1 MPPKHESVSH
11 WRKIIKN
18 AERFMEPKRK
28 QWHTLLQA
36 YNNIYDVAGLSD
48 EHIVRVPRIAPLVRQ
63 VIASIAFHY
72 PKVFIG
78 VEGNKRAEEVLERIA
93 NNALEV
99 MQSKGAI
106 HQALFDSLFNYRGF
120 VALDYNPPG
129 DDSVA
134 PYVANDFLEEDFP
147 CLRHVPS
154 ENMLVDPLTPANAF
168 HHARFAIEKMVVP
181 VEFVH
186 ADEERFGAARKD
198 VTPMSDD
205 PEEMMVMSELN
216 ETDPEEDAVKEA
228 RDLGE
233 MTLLH
238 VIHDRVHRRRM
249 TLGHGTDKWLE
260 NEEHPMLSR
269 APVTQQDPY
278 NPELT
283 LMADE
288 GEAKGYL
295 LRGGLPFYSI
305 QLDMSDKF
313 WGTPMM
319 EYENDLQ
326 KLIVESVSRRVDILK
341 RFKRLAVAS
350 RQERKSNPNLGKDL
364 ETGEDGT
371 VIYLDDIGA
380 IRELQWGNPPP
391 DQVQIE
397 RDAMFY
403 ESQLIKVAGSSRGRS
418 ATETAVLSSVAE
430 LNREWM
436 QIPVVECY
444 RWVVDG
450 ILSMFSDPRWVPA
463 DFLINTAPEGQPAVM
478 EGLAALAQYW
488 PAGRWKV
495 TVEPGSMRPLV
506 EQLDR
511 DDTLALVD
519 RLRQSP
525 HIDQMELD
533 KMQMEAFRKVHTDK
547 LIKDQVDPTE
557 MALIGYENQ
566 YLINGQDPGVQEGFD
581 HQMHMAAQSPEALS
595 QMPQFQGMP
604 PELQQSIYA
613 VAQQHLQQH
622 QQMMAQEASLGGV
635 PAAPAAGNVPKD
647 LISQVRSN
655 AQEIS
660 DAVQVE

>member
-106 HQALFDSLFNYRGF
+106 HQALFDSLFKYRGF

-283 LMADE
+283 LMSDE

-444 RWVVDG
+444 RWVFDG

-495 TVEPGSMRPLV
+495 TVEP
-506 EQLDR
+506 
-511 DDTLALVD
+511 
-519 RLRQSP
+519 
-525 HIDQMELD
+525 
-533 KMQMEAFRKVHTDK
+533 
-547 LIKDQVDPTE
+547 
-557 MALIGYENQ
+557 
-566 YLINGQDPGVQEGFD
+566 
-581 HQMHMAAQSPEALS
+581 
-595 QMPQFQGMP
+595 
-604 PELQQSIYA
+604 
-613 VAQQHLQQH
+613 
-622 QQMMAQEASLGGV
+622 
-635 PAAPAAGNVPKD
+635 
-647 LISQVRSN
+647 
-655 AQEIS
+655 
-660 DAVQVE
+660 